1 MDLEISKV
9 LRWDFGEFLMLAPFR
24 SWSLIRISCGGSEID
39 LLIILTLYTN
49 SLKLLSPRW
58 NSFPFPRGRVLVTK
72 PKLHRIPLP
81 DDPFLVLYNFR
92 FGTL

>member
-1 MDLEISKV
+1 
-9 LRWDFGEFLMLAPFR
+9 MLAPFR

-39 LLIILTLYTN
+39 LLIILTLYT
-49 SLKLLSPRW
+49 LLSPRW

-72 PKLHRIPLP
+72 PKLHQIPLP